1 MIPNKKDVTIT
12 ELKNISCYLT
22 INATNC
28 REKYINM
35 LNDTLKRYNL
45 EPIPIKK
52 YKNEKQLIKTIKK
65 INSKNFNNLENFIS
79 KYYDCK
85 NNQILSDDLKNIKI
99 SLVEK
104 NGYHHISE
112 NYNENDNGIYK
123 IELSIN
129 HILNVDYLTC
139 NLSLQE
145 SQYICDKFC
154 SINDTP
160 KLDLIE
166 KGLLWFV
173 LLETFLG
180 LAGFLF
186 YLFYWCVQ
194 NLY

>member
-1 MIPNKKDVTIT
+1 MIPNENDVKIT
-12 ELKNISCYLT
+12 ELKDISCYLT

-35 LNDTLKRYNL
+35 LNDKLRQYNL

-85 NNQILSDDLKNIKI
+85 NNQMLSDDLKNIKI
-99 SLVEK
+99 SLVKK
-104 NGYHHISE
+104 NGYHYISE
-112 NYNENDNGIYK
+112 NHNENDNSVYK

-154 SINDTP
+154 SMNDTP

-173 LLETFLG
+173 LLMCFICVVVNII
-180 LAGFLF
+180 
-186 YLFYWCVQ
+186 YLIYYIQDFC
-194 NLY
+194 

>member
-1 MIPNKKDVTIT
+1 MIPNENDVKIT
-12 ELKNISCYLT
+12 ELKDISCYLT
-22 INATNC
+22 INTTNC
-28 REKYINM
+28 REKYINI
-35 LNDTLKRYNL
+35 LNDKLRQYNL

-85 NNQILSDDLKNIKI
+85 NNQMLSDDLKNIKI

-104 NGYHHISE
+104 NGYHYISE
-112 NYNENDNGIYK
+112 NHNKNDNGIYK

-154 SINDTP
+154 SMNDTP

-173 LLETFLG
+173 LLMCFICVVVNII
-180 LAGFLF
+180 
-186 YLFYWCVQ
+186 YLIYHIQDFC
-194 NLY
+194 

>member
-1 MIPNKKDVTIT
+1 MIPNENDVKIT
-12 ELKNISCYLT
+12 ELKDISCYLT

-28 REKYINM
+28 REKYINI
-35 LNDTLKRYNL
+35 LNDKLRQYNL

-85 NNQILSDDLKNIKI
+85 NNQMLSDDLKNIKI

-104 NGYHHISE
+104 NGYHYISE
-112 NYNENDNGIYK
+112 NHNKNDNGIYK

-154 SINDTP
+154 SMNDTP

-173 LLETFLG
+173 LLMCFICVVVNII
-180 LAGFLF
+180 
-186 YLFYWCVQ
+186 YLIYHIQDFC
-194 NLY
+194 

>member
-1 MIPNKKDVTIT
+1 MIPNEKDIKIT
-12 ELKNISCYLT
+12 ELKDIQCYLT

-28 REKYINM
+28 REQYINM
-35 LNDTLKRYNL
+35 LNNKLKLYNL
-45 EPIPIKK
+45 VPIPIKK

-85 NNQILSDDLKNIKI
+85 NNQMLLDDLKNIKI

-104 NGYHHISE
+104 NGYHRISG
-112 NYNENDNGIYK
+112 NHNENDNGIYK

-139 NLSLQE
+139 NLSLQA
-145 SQYICDKFC
+145 SQYTCDKFC
-154 SINDTP
+154 SMNDTP

-173 LLETFLG
+173 LLMCFICVVVNII
-180 LAGFLF
+180 
-186 YLFYWCVQ
+186 YLTYYIQDFC
-194 NLY
+194 

>member
-1 MIPNKKDVTIT
+1 MIPNENDVKIT
-12 ELKNISCYLT
+12 ELKDISCYLT

-28 REKYINM
+28 REKYIHM
-35 LNDTLKRYNL
+35 LNDKLRQYNL

-85 NNQILSDDLKNIKI
+85 NNKILSDDLKNIKI
-99 SLVEK
+99 SLVKK
-104 NGYHHISE
+104 NGYHYISE
-112 NYNENDNGIYK
+112 NHNENDNGIYK

-173 LLETFLG
+173 LLMCFICVVVNII
-180 LAGFLF
+180 
-186 YLFYWCVQ
+186 YLIYYIQDFC
-194 NLY
+194 